1 MSIRDPGNRFVMPA
15 LVLLSLVTVYPVL
28 SVLYLSLHRRLLIF
42 DISKFV
48 GLDNYRFLA
57 SDDRFWNAL
66 RNTVYF
72 TATSVSLELVLGLA
86 LALSYELADY
96 AADLKHGRRTLMVR
110 MGWQR
115 AMLLHNG
122 MILVAFLLLGLALSF
137 GLPLF
142 IGLPAFLPLPLG
154 LLQVWQMRRISEG
167 ARPNWRALR
176 LTAVVIFATTAYLL
190 TFAFWTR

>member
-1 MSIRDPGNRFVMPA
+1 MLQEMVLTPATLLVMTLIALGAVFYSVPPVRLAFSGYGELVVAILFANFLPA
-15 LVLLSLVTVYPVL
+15 FAFLLQKGE
-28 SVLYLSLHRRLLIF
+28 LHRLLAMSTF
-42 DISKFV
+42 P
-48 GLDNYRFLA
+48 L
-57 SDDRFWNAL
+57 
-66 RNTVYF
+66 
-72 TATSVSLELVLGLA
+72 TALGLA